1 MTYASALTAGAGVQ
15 APDAVLVIDG
25 IPVAFSTRAGLTF
38 DRGGAGWLNSAPASL
53 TTVAAID
60 PASVKVDGST
70 LDFDQLMVPPGSA
83 SLTIRRALAWDRYFE
98 RRRTPV
104 ARLTADLAPASATIN
119 VDSSTGYAANGVA
132 YIDRECVL
140 IGGTTS
146 TSFTTVTRAYAA
158 LPGQMLSR
166 HRQFA
171 RVTPSPLSLVGRHA
185 ELWFHL
191 AGNWRL
197 ERRLRVDGISRMGT
211 AGTWD
216 LSFSDIMAMIDRQIA
231 VGMDAVPFTSVTV
244 TDSTD
249 TPTRPLIVFN
259 LANNFGWF
267 PSATSAGLYAHV
279 KLGEGDAALDFFSE
293 VLDAD
298 PVGGSVTVSD
308 PSIEA
313 LFSGATTSSG
323 LSVSTVVAFST
334 AFTGTIK
341 LVLRLQGPPM
351 LDALRVITSTGSGSN
366 GSYDVLFGVDG
377 TTANSGTVSDGTE
390 ERRFGAAISDDL
402 VDVAGLEAYKTESA
416 EGWSYWLGASGQEN
430 LRDFLEEVAWAL
442 QGYWCVRD
450 GKLTFRKL
458 SGITGATPIA
468 ATILAKHIERDG
480 DFKAIDDEREAVH
493 SMSVKCNLDPVTG
506 TLMGEVNIRDM
517 AQYETFRDVAQV
529 SEVERR
535 GLTVVAPQRGIL
547 PESQQYGA
555 AHYAGLVARFDKMLH
570 RRMRGLRKY
579 ELTVPFRFHTLEP
592 GDVVSGTTE
601 ALPDF
606 AGGSLDS
613 QALEVVSTSGFSLAD
628 GKVTLTCWD
637 TWRTRP
643 ISVSGNVA
651 SWSVGPPQVATLTT
665 SHRFGG
671 GTTPGRQFA
680 VGWKV
685 RILDKSATPPFS
697 TASAVLTVSAVADAT
712 VTVTGVVGFT
722 PANGDILVQANYDNA
737 DNTTENTAGYAQ
749 RDYAFEAEFGLRLGT
764 ADDAAHEWG

>member
-25 IPVAFSTRAGLTF
+25 IPVAFATRAGLTF
-38 DRGGAGWLNSAPASL
+38 NRNGDGWLHDNNATL

-83 SLTIRRALAWDRYFE
+83 SLTIRRALGWDRYFE

-119 VDSSTGYAANGVA
+119 VDSSIGYAANGVA
-132 YIDRECVL
+132 YIDRECVF

-146 TSFTTVTRAYAA
+146 TSFTTCLRAYYGI
-158 LPGQMLSR
+158 PGQMLSR
-166 HRQFA
+166 HRSFA

-185 ELWFHL
+185 ELWFHI

-216 LSFSDIMAMIDRQIA
+216 LSFVDIMAMIDRQIA

-267 PSATSAGLYAHV
+267 PSATSAGLFAHV
-279 KLGEGDAALDFFSE
+279 KLGEGDAALDFFTE

-308 PSIEA
+308 PSIDA
-313 LFSGATTSSG
+313 LLNTTSSVTG
-323 LSVSTVVAFST
+323 ISANARDFST

-341 LVLRLQGPPM
+341 LVLRLNGPPM

-377 TTANSGTVSDGTE
+377 TTASSGTVSDGTE

-402 VDVAGLEAYKTESA
+402 VDVAGLADYASESA

-442 QGYWCVRD
+442 QGYWCIRE

-468 ATILAKHIERDG
+468 ATILAKHIEREG

-493 SMSVKCNLDPVTG
+493 SMAVKCNLDPVTG

-592 GDVVSGTTE
+592 GDVVSVTTE

-613 QALEVVSTSGFSLAD
+613 QALEVVSTSGFSLGD
-628 GKVTLTCWD
+628 GKILITGWD

-651 SWSVGPPQVATLTT
+651 SWSGGPPQVITLDT

-685 RILDKSATPPFS
+685 RLLDKSATPPFA

-722 PANGDILVQANYDNA
+722 PAAGDILVQANYDDA

-749 RDYAFEAEFGLRLGT
+749 RDYAFEAESGLRLGT